1 MIPRQ
6 VEAAV
11 DTDPE
16 ARPTTAILLG
26 VRNLPLM
33 GVRWCWRELHR
44 ARVAIALLIVLA
56 SLSIIGTL
64 LPQLPA
70 EPRSVMN
77 YVLNHPSTGPIFAR
91 LGLFDVFGSWFFIA
105 TALLMYLSLAAY
117 LSVRIPAVWRR
128 WRSGTRS
135 RRFWADVCSV
145 VFHAAFIPLLIGVV
159 YGKAAGFVGN
169 SAIIEGG
176 SFVEAIANYDN
187 LSQGPLAAPH
197 QDYQL
202 KIDKFRVQYYSS
214 GLPKDFLSRVEVF
227 DAGRQVMTKDIRVN
241 HFLDYRGDQIYQVGY
256 GWAPWIQI
264 GLPSGRLVADSPTV
278 FLGDQR
284 ISNGVV
290 KAPSA
295 GPPSQQLGMTGYL
308 IPDPRLS
315 GQAISPGTAEW
326 RNPVLIVSLWRGDL
340 HLDKPQNVYSLD
352 TAGMQLVWRGLLRIG
367 ESVTTDDGYRLSF
380 PSLSRYTDLK
390 VNHDPGQGIVYGAF
404 ALGLAAL
411 ILNMYLPMI
420 GRRSHREVQL
430 TDLESVPD
438 QRSPLGVRSD

>member
-6 VEAAV
+6 VDAAV
-11 DTDPE
+11 DTDSE
-16 ARPTTAILLG
+16 TRPRGATPRR
-26 VRNLPLM
+26 VVNLPLL
-33 GVRWCWRELHR
+33 GLRWGWRELHR

-64 LPQLPA
+64 LPLLPA

-91 LGLFDVFGSWFFIA
+91 LGLFDVFGSWFFIL

-117 LSVRIPAVWRR
+117 LSVRVPTVWRR
-128 WRSGTRS
+128 WRSGTGS

-169 SAIIEGG
+169 AAIIEGG

-197 QDYQL
+197 QAYQL

-241 HFLDYRGDQIYQVGY
+241 HFLGYRGDQIYQVGY
-256 GWAPWIQI
+256 GWAPWVQI
-264 GLPSGRLVADSPTV
+264 ALPTGTAVADSPTV

-315 GQAISPGTAEW
+315 GQAISPGPAEW
-326 RNPVLIVSLWRGDL
+326 RNPVLIASLWRGDL
-340 HLDKPQNVYSLD
+340 HLDKAQNVYSLD
-352 TAGMQLVWRGLLRIG
+352 TTGMQLVWRGLLRIG
-367 ESVTTDDGYRLSF
+367 DSVTTDDGYRLSF
-380 PSLSRYTDLK
+380 PSLGRYTDLK
-390 VNHDPGQGIVYGAF
+390 VNHDPGQGIVYGSF
-404 ALGLAAL
+404 VLGLAAL

-420 GRRSHREVQL
+420 GRRSQREVQL
-430 TDLESVPD
+430 TDLELTPD
-438 QRSPLGVRSD
+438 VRPP